1 MAASIV
7 MAGAAA
13 DTSDPDHR
21 RLLRGRR
28 VHLRQERGRVLG
40 RVDGG
45 VHGGVLPAT
54 YSEAAD
60 THADAVAAPSTPVAR
75 AASVIRTV
83 SAPAPRSAPAHG
95 PSAAARVHVLL

>member
-1 MAASIV
+1 MSLWMGLQTRRRVGRQLPTRDAGTASIARPRPMAASIV

-60 THADAVAAPSTPVAR
+60 THADADN
-75 AASVIRTV
+75 
-83 SAPAPRSAPAHG
+83 
-95 PSAAARVHVLL
+95 